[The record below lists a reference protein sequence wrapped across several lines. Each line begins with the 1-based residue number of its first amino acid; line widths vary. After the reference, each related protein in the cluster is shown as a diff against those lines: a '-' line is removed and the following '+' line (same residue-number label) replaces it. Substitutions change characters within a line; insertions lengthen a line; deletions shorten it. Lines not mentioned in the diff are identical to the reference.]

1 MRSIEFA
8 PQLRLTDRK
17 IANGKWLVVLRPL
30 LQFAGL
36 THREN

>member
-8 PQLRLTDRK
+8 PQLLLTDRK

-36 THREN
+36 TRREN